1 VITAGTPNLLTHPR
15 NKALAQS
22 TGVVAAMGMASSQR
36 DALSIIVKKW
46 VKPFDGGRGPTR
58 SSWMWLKLHV
68 GMGMGCMQWYLDLA
82 VFLGP
87 LAVQAGS
94 CPGGDVIGEALP
106 GGDEVAGGQHT
117 CVGCAM

>member
-1 VITAGTPNLLTHPR
+1 MD
-15 NKALAQS
+15 
-22 TGVVAAMGMASSQR
+22 VAEAARWNGYG
-36 DALSIIVKKW
+36 L
-46 VKPFDGGRGPTR
+46 
-58 SSWMWLKLHV
+58 
-68 GMGMGCMQWYLDLA
+68 QWYLDLA

-94 CPGGDVIGEALP
+94 RPGGDVIGEALP